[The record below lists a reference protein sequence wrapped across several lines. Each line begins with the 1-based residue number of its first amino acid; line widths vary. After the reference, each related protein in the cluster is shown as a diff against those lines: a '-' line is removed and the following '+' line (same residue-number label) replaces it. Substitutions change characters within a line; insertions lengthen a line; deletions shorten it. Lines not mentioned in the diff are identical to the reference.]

1 MWDSVADMGILVS
14 AILAVVPLIILPNFL
29 FYFDITPKVVIFLL
43 GTAIAAPLGA
53 KSLQVLWKERLG
65 RWLCILLATQAASLT
80 LGTTLSTNPG
90 LSLTG
95 TNWRRFGLVTQIALV
110 IFTALVTAYAAGDRE
125 RVRQLLRVVSISGI
139 PVAAYGVLQYFGWD
153 PWIPKQAYHIGEG
166 IWTIVRPPGTLGYA
180 NYFATYLTTM
190 IFASVG
196 LAMIEQ
202 DRIWKGAAV
211 VAVFLGSIAVVF
223 SGTRGAMLGLIVG
236 GALLLFSM
244 RRGVRL
250 SLVSVVVAMA
260 LLFYFSPAGQNLR
273 SRAKWSIEDP
283 RGGAR
288 PELWRDSTRMAVQ
301 RWWVGTGLETFSGN
315 FPRFQ
320 SRELARAYPDFYHE
334 SPHNIF
340 LDAFAA
346 QGALGLAALAGLNAL
361 GFYAGW
367 QGRTKD
373 AAFSG
378 ALSAALGA
386 ELVSGQFVSFT
397 LPTALFFYV
406 TVALLVAMRLKVTA
420 GSSPRPGGAL
430 PTTHKATNCWSAGSH
445 ARPGNARLESGK
457 RIILFSSVAF
467 SAALVAFAIQLLLY
481 DRALAKTNRLIR
493 SNNIVQAASEY
504 QRVQKW
510 RLPGAS
516 ADLWYSRA
524 MAAHKAWSESL
535 RAAMEAP
542 QRAEDPQNAWY
553 NLAAFYATENDA
565 ARTEQSLRSAI
576 SCAPNWFKPHWTL
589 ARMLAAAGR
598 LREAEAE
605 AAVAADLDGGKN
617 PEVASTLAEIRAAGK

>member
-1 MWDSVADMGILVS
+1 
-14 AILAVVPLIILPNFL
+14 
-29 FYFDITPKVVIFLL
+29 
-43 GTAIAAPLGA
+43 
-53 KSLQVLWKERLG
+53 
-65 RWLCILLATQAASLT
+65 
-80 LGTTLSTNPG
+80 
-90 LSLTG
+90 
-95 TNWRRFGLVTQIALV
+95 
-110 IFTALVTAYAAGDRE
+110 
-125 RVRQLLRVVSISGI
+125 
-139 PVAAYGVLQYFGWD
+139 VLQYFGWD

-180 NYFATYLTTM
+180 NYFATYLITM
-190 IFASVG
+190 IFGSVG
-196 LAMIEQ
+196 LVMIEQ
-202 DRIWKGAAV
+202 QRPWKAAAV
-211 VAVFLGSIAVVF
+211 IAAILGSIAVVF

-250 SLVSVVVAMA
+250 SFAGVAVVMA

-273 SRAKWSIEDP
+273 SRAKWSIEEP
-283 RGGAR
+283 SGGAR
-288 PELWRDSTRMAVQ
+288 PQLWRDSLRMALQ
-301 RWWVGTGLETFSGN
+301 RWWVGTGIETFSSN

-334 SPHNIF
+334 SPHNMF
-340 LDAFAA
+340 LDAFGA
-346 QGALGLAALAGLNAL
+346 QGVLGLAALAGLNAL

-373 AAFSG
+373 AALSG
-378 ALSAALGA
+378 TLIAALAA

-397 LPTALFFYV
+397 LPTALFFYL
-406 TVALLVAMRLKVTA
+406 TVALLVAMRGVSVTA
-420 GSSPRPGGAL
+420 CSRARPGSDL
-430 PTTHKATNCWSAGSH
+430 PTTREATNCWSACSH
-445 ARPGNARLESGK
+445 ARPGSAWLDHGE
-457 RIILFSSVAF
+457 RIIRFSSVPF
-467 SAALVAFAIQLLLY
+467 AAAMAAFAIQLLLY
-481 DRALAKTNRLIR
+481 DRALAKTNQLIR

-504 QRVQKW
+504 HRAQKW

-535 RAAMEAP
+535 RAAIEAP

-553 NLAAFYATENDA
+553 NLAAFYAAENDA

-576 SCAPNWFKPHWTL
+576 ACAPNWFKPHWTL
-589 ARMLAAAGR
+589 ARLLAAAGR
-598 LREAEAE
+598 RRDAEAE

-617 PEVASTLAEIRAAGK
+617 PEVVSTLAEIRAAGK